1 MAKDDLELLNLLS
14 SPPKCW
20 DPKHVLP
27 HPVSLVLGVEPRIS
41 CMFGKHSTKI
51 GAFCATGGSQT
62 LPASASPR
70 RRSRRQ
76 RASGQWTEILPS
88 DTRTADLETTL
99 EDPFGLVLAIK

>member
-20 DPKHVLP
+20 DPKHVL
-27 HPVSLVLGVEPRIS
+27 GVEPRIS

-51 GAFCATGGSQT
+51 GAFCGTGGGGSQT
-62 LPASASPR
+62 LPVSASPR
-70 RRSRRQ
+70 RRNRRQ

-88 DTRTADLETTL
+88 DTHTADLEATL